1 MAQPPHSLIFYI
13 IRMGKRTTCFFV
25 LRFYVAK
32 KQGATNG
39 NNNQFYSRCIHR
51 HDADLHNSQ
60 RKGQTMNKQ
69 FWKATGI
76 RAVRTFLQVVLAVW
90 TAGTLI
96 TEVDWKMLLLSA
108 ISASIYSVL
117 TSLLTGLPEVEYSQ
131 HIYMSTDEP
140 ADSWIEEEEVQDG
153 EE

>member
-1 MAQPPHSLIFYI
+1 
-13 IRMGKRTTCFFV
+13 
-25 LRFYVAK
+25 
-32 KQGATNG
+32 
-39 NNNQFYSRCIHR
+39 
-51 HDADLHNSQ
+51 
-60 RKGQTMNKQ
+60 MNKQ
-69 FWKATGI
+69 FWKATAI
-76 RAVRTFLQVVLAVW
+76 RALRTFLQVVLAVW

-131 HIYMSTDEP
+131 HIYMSVDEP
-140 ADSWIEEEEVQDG
+140 TDSWVEEEEVQDG

>member
-1 MAQPPHSLIFYI
+1 
-13 IRMGKRTTCFFV
+13 
-25 LRFYVAK
+25 
-32 KQGATNG
+32 
-39 NNNQFYSRCIHR
+39 
-51 HDADLHNSQ
+51 
-60 RKGQTMNKQ
+60 MNKQ

-117 TSLLTGLPEVEYSQ
+117 TSLLTGLPEVDYAQ
-131 HIYMSTDEP
+131 HIYMSAEEPSDSEVVEDE
-140 ADSWIEEEEVQDG
+140 E
-153 EE
+153 

>member
-1 MAQPPHSLIFYI
+1 
-13 IRMGKRTTCFFV
+13 
-25 LRFYVAK
+25 
-32 KQGATNG
+32 
-39 NNNQFYSRCIHR
+39 
-51 HDADLHNSQ
+51 
-60 RKGQTMNKQ
+60 MNKQ

-117 TSLLTGLPEVEYSQ
+117 TSLLTGLPEVDYAQ
-131 HIYMSTDEP
+131 HIYMSADEP
-140 ADSWIEEEEVQDG
+140 EDSWIKEEGDINEE
-153 EE
+153 

>member
-1 MAQPPHSLIFYI
+1 
-13 IRMGKRTTCFFV
+13 
-25 LRFYVAK
+25 
-32 KQGATNG
+32 
-39 NNNQFYSRCIHR
+39 
-51 HDADLHNSQ
+51 
-60 RKGQTMNKQ
+60 MNKQ

-108 ISASIYSVL
+108 VSASIYSVL
-117 TSLLTGLPEVEYSQ
+117 TSLLTGLPEVDYAQ
-131 HIYMSTDEP
+131 HIYMSVDEP
-140 ADSWIEEEEVQDG
+140 TDSWIEEEEVQDG

>member
-1 MAQPPHSLIFYI
+1 
-13 IRMGKRTTCFFV
+13 
-25 LRFYVAK
+25 
-32 KQGATNG
+32 
-39 NNNQFYSRCIHR
+39 
-51 HDADLHNSQ
+51 
-60 RKGQTMNKQ
+60 MNKQ

-108 ISASIYSVL
+108 VSASIYSVL

-131 HIYMSTDEP
+131 HIYMSVDEP
-140 ADSWIEEEEVQDG
+140 TDSWVEEEEVQDG

>member
-1 MAQPPHSLIFYI
+1 
-13 IRMGKRTTCFFV
+13 
-25 LRFYVAK
+25 
-32 KQGATNG
+32 
-39 NNNQFYSRCIHR
+39 
-51 HDADLHNSQ
+51 
-60 RKGQTMNKQ
+60 MNKQ

-131 HIYMSTDEP
+131 HIYMSADEP
-140 ADSWIEEEEVQDG
+140 TDSWIEEEGEADG

>member
-1 MAQPPHSLIFYI
+1 
-13 IRMGKRTTCFFV
+13 
-25 LRFYVAK
+25 
-32 KQGATNG
+32 
-39 NNNQFYSRCIHR
+39 
-51 HDADLHNSQ
+51 
-60 RKGQTMNKQ
+60 MNKQ

-108 ISASIYSVL
+108 VSASIYSVL
-117 TSLLTGLPEVEYSQ
+117 TSLLTGLPEVDYAQ
-131 HIYMSTDEP
+131 HIYMSAEEP

>member
-1 MAQPPHSLIFYI
+1 
-13 IRMGKRTTCFFV
+13 
-25 LRFYVAK
+25 
-32 KQGATNG
+32 
-39 NNNQFYSRCIHR
+39 
-51 HDADLHNSQ
+51 
-60 RKGQTMNKQ
+60 MNKQ
-69 FWKATGI
+69 FWKATAI
-76 RAVRTFLQVVLAVW
+76 RAIRTFLQVVLAVW

-131 HIYMSTDEP
+131 HIYMSADEP
-140 ADSWIEEEEVQDG
+140 TDSWIEEEGEADG